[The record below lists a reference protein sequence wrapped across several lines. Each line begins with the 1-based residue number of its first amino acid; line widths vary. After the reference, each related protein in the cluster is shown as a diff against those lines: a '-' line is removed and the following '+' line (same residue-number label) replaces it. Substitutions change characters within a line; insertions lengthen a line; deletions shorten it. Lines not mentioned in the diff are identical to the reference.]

1 MSYQARIDIPLL
13 IVTGC
18 TGACGKTNRIGS
30 AGRSSSPHDR
40 HEVAAVGAEA
50 VQPDD
55 APLRVAAGLELDRV
69 EELGHHRFGRS
80 ADFGRKALTTAS
92 WVSMYGPP
100 MRSMQ

>member
-18 TGACGKTNRIGS
+18 TGACGKTNRIG
-30 AGRSSSPHDR
+30 AARQVELADDR

-55 APLRVAAGLELDRV
+55 APLRVAPGLELDRV
-69 EELGHHRFGRS
+69 EELGHQRFGRC
-80 ADFGRKALTTAS
+80 ADFGRNAFTTAS